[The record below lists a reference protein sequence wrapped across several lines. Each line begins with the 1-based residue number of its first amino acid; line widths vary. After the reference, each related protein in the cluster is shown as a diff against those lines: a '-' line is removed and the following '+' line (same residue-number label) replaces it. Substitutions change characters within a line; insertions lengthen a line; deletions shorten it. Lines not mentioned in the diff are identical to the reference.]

1 MHLII
6 QLIIPS
12 HWKKW
17 NLMAWLTKILH
28 ESYLSDRKQY
38 IQIGEY
44 SKTDLKYITCSVPHG
59 SIVGPLLFL
68 VYVNNLPN
76 ASHLLDPIMFA
87 DDANLFFNHK
97 DIKHLFTVVNNELDW
112 FTANKL
118 SSNVE
123 IQNAHSSISQVR
135 MTTSLLPKPIINK

>member
-1 MHLII
+1 M
-6 QLIIPS
+6 
-12 HWKKW
+12 
-17 NLMAWLTKILH
+17 H

-44 SKTDLKYITCSVPHG
+44 SKTDLKYITCSVPHA

-68 VYVNNLPN
+68 VYVDNLPN